1 MIMESRIGLIKKQS
15 KVYNIDMS
23 FGGCFPRSQDG
34 RTSLVEAII
43 LNEQLE
49 ADVKDHLGEKY
60 WVNMQRMAKPFY
72 EDPLAMQ
79 PIEVNRSLAYLMN
92 ALELIAIE
100 EECHVDSH

>member
-1 MIMESRIGLIKKQS
+1 MKNRIGLIKEQS

-23 FGGCFPRSQDG
+23 FGGCFPRTQEG

-49 ADVKDHLGEKY
+49 WDVKNHLGEKY
-60 WVNMQRMAKPFY
+60 WENMQKMAKPFY
-72 EDPLAMQ
+72 ENPIDMQ

-100 EECHVDSH
+100 EEYANTH